1 MNDIPQRINDIHRRM
16 DDALRL
22 AGRATNSV
30 RLIAVSK
37 RQPMDRLMAAYE
49 AGLRD
54 FGENYAQSLEAR
66 ATEMPADVRWHMI
79 GHLQKNKA
87 KKLIGKMAMLHA
99 VDSIKLIDVL
109 GRLSPEPLS
118 VLLQVNIGREV
129 QKSGILP
136 EDIPAILEHLSSQ
149 KLVQI
154 KGLMTIPPNDD
165 APRQWYEKL
174 RILRDE
180 LQGQFDL
187 DLTELSMGMS
197 GDFESAILEGATLI
211 RVGTQV
217 FGPRS
222 NG

>member
-149 KLVQI
+149 KRVQI